1 MAKIDSAYAYYLST
15 YVGTRQV
22 SRYETH
28 KRSELRKVYN
38 EIVKSNKDA
47 PLVKLSDPETAKR
60 YAIDIKESA
69 KTIKNVVA
77 SLSDGDTLASSFQKK
92 VAVSSDEESVV
103 AQYVGENQ
111 SDANTEPFTI
121 EVLELAK
128 PQINQGKFIDSKA
141 FSLTP
146 GTYSFDLN
154 TSSATYEFQYAVSK
168 GDTNL
173 DVQKKLAKLVN
184 QSNLGI
190 RADIVKDE
198 KGYTALTLTSKQ
210 TGLTDDE
217 TELFSIFPGPTPESL
232 QAMNLLGITEKTQ
245 EASNSAFL
253 LNGVPRSSYSNTFTI
268 NHELEITLKGVSPK
282 GNPATIGYKANL
294 DAVADNINS
303 LVKAYNGIL
312 DVTANYSSSYG
323 EKGGINASKLHRDIS
338 GIAMAHREALS
349 SIGLNLQDDDKLS
362 LDTEVLEEAIT
373 PERLEDTLHILE
385 DLKNA
390 IGKKAEKASIDPM
403 SYVNKVVVAYKNPG
417 RTFATPYVTSIYSG
431 MIMDWTL

>member
-1 MAKIDSAYAYYLST
+1 M
-15 YVGTRQV
+15 
-22 SRYETH
+22 
-28 KRSELRKVYN
+28 
-38 EIVKSNKDA
+38 
-47 PLVKLSDPETAKR
+47 
-60 YAIDIKESA
+60 
-69 KTIKNVVA
+69 
-77 SLSDGDTLASSFQKK
+77 
-92 VAVSSDEESVV
+92 
-103 AQYVGENQ
+103 
-111 SDANTEPFTI
+111 
-121 EVLELAK
+121 
-128 PQINQGKFIDSKA
+128 
-141 FSLTP
+141 
-146 GTYSFDLN
+146 
-154 TSSATYEFQYAVSK
+154 
-168 GDTNL
+168 
-173 DVQKKLAKLVN
+173 N

-190 RADIVKDE
+190 RADIVEDK

-253 LNGVPRSSYSNTFTI
+253 LNGVPRNSYSNTFTI

-338 GIAMAHREALS
+338 GIAITHREALS
-349 SIGLNLQDDDKLS
+349 SIGLNLQEDDKLA
-362 LDTEVLEEAIT
+362 LDTEALEEAIT

-390 IGKKAEKASIDPM
+390 IGRKAEKASIDPM

-431 MIMDWTL
+431 MMMDWTL